1 MVAPLDRLLIAL
13 AALAGV
19 LGVALSAAAAH
30 LPAGP
35 ALDVPA
41 RFLLLH
47 AAVLLGLA
55 ALIAS
60 ERVSVG
66 ATRLAAATL
75 VLGLALFCG
84 DLTLRAVKGV
94 APLPMAAPIGGVL
107 QMLGWALV
115 GVAALWPRRARAD
128 L

>member
-1 MVAPLDRLLIAL
+1 MLPLLDRLILVL

-30 LPAGP
+30 LPSGP

-41 RFLLLH
+41 RFLLVH
-47 AAVLLGLA
+47 AAVLLALA
-55 ALIAS
+55 ALLATGRLS
-60 ERVSVG
+60 AG
-66 ATRLAAATL
+66 ATRLAAGIL

-94 APLPMAAPIGGVL
+94 ALLPMAAPTGGVL
-107 QMLGWALV
+107 LMLGWALV
-115 GVAALWPRRARAD
+115 GVAALWPPRRA
-128 L
+128 